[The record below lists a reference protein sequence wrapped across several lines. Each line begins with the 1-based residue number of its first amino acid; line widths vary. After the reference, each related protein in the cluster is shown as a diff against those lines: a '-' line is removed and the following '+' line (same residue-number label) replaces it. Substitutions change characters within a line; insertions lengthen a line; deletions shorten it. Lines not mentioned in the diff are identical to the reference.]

1 MSDQDVVRRWNV
13 LTVAAW
19 IASVND
25 NDFERYAD
33 NFLEHHIDGSA
44 LLRLTS
50 EHLDEIGINRVSD
63 RVKLTDVL
71 AQMQRRCKKP
81 ETQNITVPTWLS
93 CYLQMFTFDWAD
105 TSEGKSGAEIQE
117 ELVQANGSIAMVSTL
132 TWAMAWDLLFGSANA
147 CFCPADPT
155 G

>member
-71 AQMQRRCKKP
+71 AQMQRR
-81 ETQNITVPTWLS
+81 
-93 CYLQMFTFDWAD
+93 
-105 TSEGKSGAEIQE
+105 
-117 ELVQANGSIAMVSTL
+117 
-132 TWAMAWDLLFGSANA
+132 
-147 CFCPADPT
+147 
-155 G
+155 

>member
-25 NDFERYAD
+25 NDFEQYAD

-71 AQMQRRCKKP
+71 AQ
-81 ETQNITVPTWLS
+81 
-93 CYLQMFTFDWAD
+93 YLQMFTFDWAD